1 MCLFTSDNTFRIA
14 TKDIRCY
21 KVLAYY
27 HHRIKEDRLATPYKD
42 FRVSLGKT
50 YRDSKPVD
58 KFGSR
63 NHWDVEGGVF
73 HSYARKKD
81 ALITRNALKSRYKNV
96 YGAKVIVVSCIIPKG
111 TKYYVGRCYILPNI
125 FKCYGSK
132 RIKYI
137 KEVR

>member
-1 MCLFTSDNTFRIA
+1 MCLFTTDNTFRIA

-27 HHRIKEDRLATPYKD
+27 PYRTKDRLVTPYQD
-42 FRVSLGKT
+42 FMVSLGKT
-50 YRDSKPVD
+50 YRDSEPVN

-63 NHWDVEGGVF
+63 NHWGVEGGVF

-81 ALITRNALKSRYKNV
+81 ALITRNALKRGYKDV

-111 TKYYVGRCYILPNI
+111 TKYYVGKYYQLPNTL
-125 FKCYGSK
+125 KCYGSK